1 MVGLWQW
8 DALGQARKLRRREG
22 LRNLTWMTVIEL
34 ASRLASGVLTPLEF
48 EYFAV
53 HLGKKWV
60 QHSVNLLLCHM
71 CHVLSV
77 ESGQLGFL

>member
-1 MVGLWQW
+1 MAGLWHW

-22 LRNLTWMTVIEL
+22 LPNLTWMTVIEL

-53 HLGKKWV
+53 HLGKNGCSIQLICFCV
-60 QHSVNLLLCHM
+60 ICVM
-71 CHVLSV
+71 C
-77 ESGQLGFL
+77 